1 MKKLL
6 FALFVFAS
14 FTASFGQTL
23 LASHPLELKKSKSNH
38 QILNAVNSRNQI
50 FIFATDKEKVKAL
63 KYSPFLFFSDS
74 LTINRPDKDY
84 EFMAGYGFEDDGNP
98 CLYWASEDFKK
109 MQSVCFNF
117 ETKIN
122 KIDNF
127 QFEFKDESI
136 LNTFSENN
144 SFYILTLPKKED
156 KLKFYVLSKGE
167 MDEKVLDFSSYKF
180 TDSQGKPKTFNELIT
195 EEGLEMIDTKTLNP
209 LFKCVG
215 KSKMY
220 FSKNRMILTFDS
232 NTKTQVLEI
241 NLNNFSISEKNIPQ
255 QATAKNIGKSNSY
268 YFQDKL
274 YMLKTNEEELSIV
287 AVDLKSQG
295 VIKKYYADTKDT
307 ISFRNSPLF
316 SQTGDQQG
324 RTLKNTKKFLQRLDA
339 SDVGLSVYK
348 TPNSIMVTAG
358 GVRNVSSAG
367 NMIFGISAG
376 VAMVATGSGG
386 DVGSLFNAGDLQ
398 STYFEALFDDKFE
411 HQNTPQQGLA
421 VDYISQFLSE
431 NDVTLQSVFAFKGY
445 YILGYYDSK
454 KKEYVMRKFEDVSE
468 FN

>member
-38 QILNAVNSRNQI
+38 QILNAVNSKNQI
-50 FIFATDKEKVKAL
+50 FIFATDKEKVKIL

-74 LTINRPDKDY
+74 LTINRPYKDY

-98 CLYWASEDFKK
+98 CLYWASEDLKK

-122 KIDNF
+122 KVDNF
-127 QFEFKDESI
+127 QFDFKDESI

-156 KLKFYVLSKGE
+156 KLKFYVLNKGE
-167 MDEKVLDFSSYKF
+167 MDEKVLDFSSYNF

-195 EEGLEMIDTKTLNP
+195 EEGLETIDTKTLNP

-220 FSKNRMILTFDS
+220 FSENRMILTFDS
-232 NTKTQVLEI
+232 NTKTQILEI

-255 QATAKNIGKSNSY
+255 QTMAKNIGKSNSY

-274 YMLKTNEEELSIV
+274 YMLKTNEEELSIA
-287 AVDLKSQG
+287 AVDLKSQE

-324 RTLKNTKKFLQRLDA
+324 RALKNTKKFLQRLNA

-367 NMIFGISAG
+367 NMIIGITAG

-398 STYFEALFDDKFE
+398 STYFEALFDDQFE
-411 HQNTPQQGLA
+411 HQNTPQQELA
-421 VDYISQFLSE
+421 VDYISKFLSE
-431 NDVTLQSVFAFKGY
+431 NDVDLQSVFAFKGY